1 MLMSAVTVDKQT
13 RGTRHSAKTILLALF
28 AITQTVAADVFS
40 RQTSPQEQR
49 TMTSRFGLFREDI
62 IDMNDINGFVT
73 GSDITAYDVVDVRS
87 CIECTSLCVNV
98 NCVSYACH
106 NQLCT
111 RVSICTRISVLN
123 SRMYATE

>member
-40 RQTSPQEQR
+40 RQTSLQEQR
-49 TMTSRFGLFREDI
+49 TMTSRFGLFREEV
-62 IDMNDINGFVT
+62 IDVNDISGV
-73 GSDITAYDVVDVRS
+73 GSDITVYDVVDVRS
-87 CIECTSLCVNV
+87 CIECASLCFNI
-98 NCVSYACH
+98 NCVSYACQ

-111 RVSICTRISVLN
+111 RVSICISVLN
-123 SRMYATE
+123 SRMHAA